1 MEGRR
6 GGHCGDPC
14 APQRRG
20 RRGGPAHIGFDAL
33 LPLLDKYHPQYLLHG
48 HIHLRYGADQTR
60 IREYGDTKVINVTE
74 KYVLE
79 IPNRAHKSAYPGE
92 VRWITRQP
100 EAKFN
105 DMEYPLGL

>member
-1 MEGRR
+1 M
-6 GGHCGDPC
+6 
-14 APQRRG
+14 
-20 RRGGPAHIGFDAL
+20 
-33 LPLLDKYHPQYLLHG
+33 
-48 HIHLRYGADQTR
+48 HLRYGADQTR

-79 IPNRAHKSAYPGE
+79 IPNRAHKSSYPGE

-100 EAKFN
+100 ALKFN